1 MNTMSKNQS
10 KTCAETHELNYLYQK
25 SDTVRGGFR
34 GGGGGWSFALFTGI
48 LPPADPKGPPLY
60 YFEIF
65 IFG

>member
-34 GGGGGWSFALFTGI
+34 GGGGGGGVVVRSFHRDST
-48 LPPADPKGPPLY
+48 PC
-60 YFEIF
+60 
-65 IFG
+65 